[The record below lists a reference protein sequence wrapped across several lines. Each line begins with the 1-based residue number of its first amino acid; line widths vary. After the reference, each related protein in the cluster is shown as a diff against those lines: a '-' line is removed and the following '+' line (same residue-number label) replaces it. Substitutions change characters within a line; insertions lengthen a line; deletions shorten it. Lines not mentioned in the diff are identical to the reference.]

1 MLNRRHLRIKALQN
15 IFAWQMTDKRDL
27 ESSKKALMKSIDD
40 VYEMYV
46 RMLALL
52 SEITEYTAIDAIE
65 RSNKH
70 FPTADDLNPNQ
81 KLLHN
86 KFIGLLQKNP
96 DFQSKVN
103 KYQINWHADPEFIKT
118 IYNKLKATPE
128 YIAYLAA
135 DDNEGLEESKEI
147 IKFIFRKII
156 LKNQGVI
163 QDFEDKFINW
173 SVDKEVMQGMVAKTL
188 KNFTSEDPF
197 VNKLTPIS
205 PDWTEDSKF
214 VQDLFVHTL
223 KNNTKYQELI
233 AERTKNWE
241 SERIALMDTILMKM
255 AICEMLNFPSIPVKV
270 TINEY
275 LDLSKDYSTPKS
287 NSFINGILD
296 KILGDLKRTD
306 SIKKIGRGL
315 IEE

>member
-1 MLNRRHLRIKALQN
+1 MLNRRHLRIKAMQS
-15 IFAWQMTDKRDL
+15 IFAWQMTDKRDTVT
-27 ESSKKALMKSIDD
+27 SKKNLMTSIDN
-40 VYEMYV
+40 VYEMYI

-52 SEITEYTAIDAIE
+52 SEITEYTAIDTIE

-70 FPTADDLNPNQ
+70 FPTPEDLNPNE

-86 KFIGLLQKNP
+86 KFIVLLQKNP
-96 DFQSKVN
+96 EFQGAVN
-103 KYQINWHADPEFIKT
+103 KYQVNWSADPDFLKT
-118 IYNKLKATPE
+118 IYNKLKASLE
-128 YIAYLAA
+128 YAAYLADP
-135 DDNEGLEESKEI
+135 DDSLEGSKEI

-156 LKNQGVI
+156 LKSQNII
-163 QDFEDKFINW
+163 QAFEDKFINW
-173 SVDKEVMQGMVAKTL
+173 SVDKEVMQGMVAKTI
-188 KNFTSEDPF
+188 KNFNSEDPF
-197 VNKLTPIS
+197 KNKLTPIS
-205 PDWTEDSKF
+205 ADWDEDSKF
-214 VQDLFVHTL
+214 VQELFVYTL
-223 KNNTKYQELI
+223 RNNDEYQKMI

-255 AICEMLNFPSIPVKV
+255 AICELMNFPSIPVKV

-296 KILGDLKRTD
+296 KILGDLKRTE
-306 SIKKIGRGL
+306 SIHKTGRGL

>member
-15 IFAWQMTDKRDL
+15 IYAWQMSDKKDL
-27 ESSKKALMKSIDD
+27 ISSKKNLMNSIDN
-40 VYEMYV
+40 VYEMYI

-70 FPTADDLNPNQ
+70 FPTPEDLNPNQ

-86 KFIGLLQKNP
+86 KFIVLLQKNP
-96 DFQSKVN
+96 EYQGAVN
-103 KYQINWHADPEFIKT
+103 KYQVNWNAEPDFLKT
-118 IYNKLKATPE
+118 IYNKLKTTPE
-128 YIAYLAA
+128 YAAYLA
-135 DDNEGLEESKEI
+135 DPDESLEGSKEI

-156 LKNQGVI
+156 LKSLDII
-163 QDFEDKFINW
+163 QTFEDKFINW
-173 SVDKEVMQGMVAKTL
+173 SVDKEVMQGMVAKTI

-197 VNKLTPIS
+197 KNKLTPIS
-205 PDWTEDSKF
+205 ADWGEDSKF
-214 VQDLFVHTL
+214 VQDLFAYTL
-223 KNNTKYQELI
+223 RNNEAYQKMI

-241 SERIALMDTILMKM
+241 AERIALMDTILMKM
-255 AICEMLNFPSIPVKV
+255 AICELLNFPSIPVKV

-306 SIKKIGRGL
+306 SIQKLGRGL

>member
-15 IFAWQMTDKRDL
+15 IFAWHMTDKKDL
-27 ESSKKALMKSIDD
+27 ISSKKSLMKSIDD
-40 VYEMYV
+40 VYEMYI

-65 RSNKH
+65 RANKH
-70 FPTADDLNPNQ
+70 FPTEEDLNPNQ
-81 KLLHN
+81 KLLNN
-86 KFIGLLQKNP
+86 KFIVLLQKNP
-96 DFQSKVN
+96 QFRAAVD
-103 KYQINWHADPEFIKT
+103 KYQVNWNADPEFLKT

-128 YIAYLAA
+128 YIAYLS
-135 DDNEGLEESKEI
+135 DPNDGLEESKEI

-156 LKNQGVI
+156 LKSLNII
-163 QDFEDKFINW
+163 QAFEDKFINW

-197 VNKLTPIS
+197 KNKLTPIS
-205 PDWTEDSKF
+205 ADWDEDSKF
-214 VQDLFVHTL
+214 VEDLFVYTL
-223 KNNTKYQELI
+223 RNNVQYQEMI

-296 KILGDLKRTD
+296 KILSDLKRTN
-306 SIKKIGRGL
+306 SINKIGRGL

>member
-15 IFAWQMTDKRDL
+15 IFAWQMTDKKDIL
-27 ESSKKALMKSIDD
+27 TSKKALMLSIDN

-46 RMLALL
+46 RMLALI
-52 SEITEYTAIDAIE
+52 SEITEFTAVDTIE
-65 RSNKH
+65 RANKH
-70 FPTADDLNPNQ
+70 FPTEEDLHPNE

-86 KFIGLLQKNP
+86 KFIVLLQKNP
-96 DFQSKVN
+96 EYQSAIN
-103 KYQINWHADPEFIKT
+103 KYQVNWHADPDFIRT
-118 IYNKLKATPE
+118 IYNKLKTTPE
-128 YIAYLAA
+128 YTAYLADA
-135 DDNEGLEESKEI
+135 DDSLEGSKEI

-156 LKNQGVI
+156 LKSQNII
-163 QDFEDKFINW
+163 QAFEDKFINW
-173 SVDKEVMQGMVAKTL
+173 PVDKEVMQGMVAKTI
-188 KNFTSEDPF
+188 KNFVSEDPF
-197 VNKLTPIS
+197 KNKLTPIS
-205 PDWTEDSKF
+205 ADWKEDSKF
-214 VQDLFVHTL
+214 VEDLFVYTL
-223 KNNTKYQELI
+223 KNNNEYQGLI

-255 AICEMLNFPSIPVKV
+255 AICELMNFPSIPVKV

-296 KILGDLKRTD
+296 KILGDLKRTN
-306 SIKKIGRGL
+306 SIKKLGRGL

>member
-15 IFAWQMTDKRDL
+15 IYAWQMSDRKDL
-27 ESSKKALMKSIDD
+27 VSSKKNLMTSIDN
-40 VYEMYV
+40 VYEMYI

-52 SEITEYTAIDAIE
+52 SEITEYTAVDAIE

-70 FPTADDLNPNQ
+70 FPTAEDLNPNQ

-86 KFIGLLQKNP
+86 KFIVTLQKNP
-96 DFQSKVN
+96 EFQAAVN
-103 KYQINWHADPEFIKT
+103 KYQVNWNAEPDFLKT
-118 IYNKLKATPE
+118 IYNKLKSTPE
-128 YIAYLAA
+128 YAAYLA
-135 DDNEGLEESKEI
+135 DPDESLESSKEI
-147 IKFIFRKII
+147 VKFIFRKII
-156 LKNQGVI
+156 LKSLNII
-163 QDFEDKFINW
+163 QAFEDKFINW
-173 SVDKEVMQGMVAKTL
+173 SVDKEVMQGMVAKTI

-197 VNKLTPIS
+197 KNKLTPIS
-205 PDWTEDSKF
+205 ADWDEDSKF
-214 VQDLFVHTL
+214 VQDLFAYTL
-223 KNNTKYQELI
+223 RNNEAYQKMI

-255 AICEMLNFPSIPVKV
+255 AICELLNFPSIPVKV

-306 SIKKIGRGL
+306 SIHKIGRGL

>member
-27 ESSKKALMKSIDD
+27 ATSKKNLMTSIDN

-52 SEITEYTAIDAIE
+52 SEITEYTAVDAIE

-70 FPTADDLNPNQ
+70 FPTPEDLNPNQ

-86 KFIGLLQKNP
+86 KFIVLLQKNP
-96 DFQSKVN
+96 EFQAAVN
-103 KYQINWHADPEFIKT
+103 KYQINWNAEPDFLKT
-118 IYNKLKATPE
+118 IYNKLKSTPE
-128 YIAYLAA
+128 YAAYLA
-135 DDNEGLEESKEI
+135 DPDESLEGSKEI

-156 LKNQGVI
+156 LKSQNII
-163 QDFEDKFINW
+163 QAFEDKFINW

-197 VNKLTPIS
+197 KNKLTPIS
-205 PDWTEDSKF
+205 ADWEEDSKF
-214 VQDLFVHTL
+214 VQELFLYTL
-223 KNNTKYQELI
+223 KNNDEYQKMI

-255 AICEMLNFPSIPVKV
+255 AICELLNFPSIPVKV

-306 SIKKIGRGL
+306 NIHKTGRGL

>member
-15 IFAWQMTDKRDL
+15 IFAWHMTDKKDL
-27 ESSKKALMKSIDD
+27 ISSKKSLMKSIDD
-40 VYEMYV
+40 VYEMYI

-65 RSNKH
+65 RANKH
-70 FPTADDLNPNQ
+70 FPTEEDLNPNQ
-81 KLLHN
+81 KLLNN
-86 KFIGLLQKNP
+86 KFIVLLQKNP
-96 DFQSKVN
+96 QFRAAVD
-103 KYQINWHADPEFIKT
+103 KYQVNWNADPEFLKT
-118 IYNKLKATPE
+118 IYNKLRATPE
-128 YIAYLAA
+128 YIAYLS
-135 DDNEGLEESKEI
+135 DPNDGLEESKEI

-156 LKNQGVI
+156 LKSLNII
-163 QDFEDKFINW
+163 QAFEDKFINW

-197 VNKLTPIS
+197 KNKLTPIS
-205 PDWTEDSKF
+205 ADWDEDSKF
-214 VQDLFVHTL
+214 VEDLFVYTL
-223 KNNTKYQELI
+223 RNNVQYQEMI

-296 KILGDLKRTD
+296 KILSDLKRTN
-306 SIKKIGRGL
+306 SINKIGRGL

>member
-1 MLNRRHLRIKALQN
+1 
-15 IFAWQMTDKRDL
+15 MTDKRDL
-27 ESSKKALMKSIDD
+27 ASSKKALMQSIDD

-46 RMLALL
+46 GMLSLL
-52 SEITEYTAIDAIE
+52 VETTEYTQIDAIE

-70 FPTADDLNPNQ
+70 LPTADDLNPNL
-81 KLLHN
+81 KLLNN
-86 KFIGLLQKNP
+86 KFAVTLKQNP
-96 DFQSKVN
+96 DYLAAIH
-103 KYQINWHADPEFIKT
+103 KYKINWMSDPEFVKAIFNT
-118 IYNKLKATPE
+118 LKVTPE
-128 YIAYLAA
+128 YAAYLA
-135 DDNEGLEESKEI
+135 DEDNSLEESKTI

-156 LKNQGVI
+156 LKSHNII
-163 QDFEDKFINW
+163 QAFEDKFINW
-173 SVDKEVMQGMVAKTL
+173 SVDKEVMQGMVAKTI

-197 VNKLTPIS
+197 KNKLTPIS
-205 PDWTEDSKF
+205 QDWEEDSKF
-214 VQDLFVHTL
+214 VQDLFLYTL
-223 KNNTKYQELI
+223 KNNKEYQDLI

-255 AICEMLNFPSIPVKV
+255 AICELLNFPSIPVKV

-296 KILGDLKRTD
+296 KILGDLKRTN
-306 SIKKIGRGL
+306 SIHKIGRGL

>member
-15 IFAWQMTDKRDL
+15 IFAWHMTDKRDL
-27 ESSKKALMKSIDD
+27 ASAKKNLMSSIDN

-65 RSNKH
+65 RANKH
-70 FPTADDLNPNQ
+70 FPTPEDLNPNQ

-86 KFIGLLQKNP
+86 KFIVLLQKNP
-96 DFQSKVN
+96 EFQAAVN
-103 KYQINWHADPEFIKT
+103 KYQINWNSEPDFLKT
-118 IYNKLKATPE
+118 IYNKLKSTPE
-128 YIAYLAA
+128 YTAYLA
-135 DDNEGLEESKEI
+135 DPDETLEGSKEI

-156 LKNQGVI
+156 LKSLNVI
-163 QDFEDKFINW
+163 QAFEDKFINW
-173 SVDKEVMQGMVAKTL
+173 SVDKEVTQGMVAKTI

-197 VNKLTPIS
+197 KNKLTPIS
-205 PDWTEDSKF
+205 PDWEEDSKF
-214 VQDLFVHTL
+214 VQELFLYTL
-223 KNNTKYQELI
+223 KNNDEYQKMI

-255 AICEMLNFPSIPVKV
+255 AICELLNFPSIPVKV

-306 SIKKIGRGL
+306 SIHKTGRGL

>member
-15 IFAWQMTDKRDL
+15 IFAWQMTDKKDL
-27 ESSKKALMKSIDD
+27 LSAKKELLLSIDN

-52 SEITEYTAIDAIE
+52 SEITEYTEIDAIE

-70 FPTADDLNPNQ
+70 FPTAEDLNPNK

-86 KFIGLLQKNP
+86 KFIVLLQQNP
-96 DFQSKVN
+96 EFKAAVN

-118 IYNKLKATPE
+118 IYNKLKSTPE
-128 YIAYLAA
+128 YAAYLA
-135 DDNEGLEESKEI
+135 DTDESLEGSKDI

-156 LKNQGVI
+156 LKSQNII
-163 QDFEDKFINW
+163 QAFEDKFINW

-188 KNFTSEDPF
+188 KNFTSEDAF
-197 VNKLTPIS
+197 KNKLTPIS
-205 PDWTEDSKF
+205 ADWKEDGKF
-214 VQDLFVHTL
+214 VEDLFVYTL
-223 KNNTKYQELI
+223 KNNNEYQALI

-255 AICEMLNFPSIPVKV
+255 AICELMNFPSIPVKV

-296 KILGDLKRTD
+296 KILSDLKRTN

>member
-27 ESSKKALMKSIDD
+27 ASSKKNLMISIDN

-70 FPTADDLNPNQ
+70 FPTPEDLNPNQ

-86 KFIGLLQKNP
+86 KFIVLLQKNP
-96 DFQSKVN
+96 EFQAAVN
-103 KYQINWHADPEFIKT
+103 KYQINWNSEPDFLKT
-118 IYNKLKATPE
+118 IYNKLKSTPE
-128 YIAYLAA
+128 YAAYLA
-135 DDNEGLEESKEI
+135 DPDESLEGSKEI

-156 LKNQGVI
+156 LKSQNII
-163 QDFEDKFINW
+163 QAFEDKFINW

-197 VNKLTPIS
+197 KNKLTPIS
-205 PDWTEDSKF
+205 ADWEEDSKF
-214 VQDLFVHTL
+214 VQELFLYTL
-223 KNNTKYQELI
+223 KNNEEYQKMI

-255 AICEMLNFPSIPVKV
+255 AICELLNFPSIPVKV

-306 SIKKIGRGL
+306 SIHKTGRGL

>member
-15 IFAWQMTDKRDL
+15 IFAWQMTEKKDSV
-27 ESSKKALMKSIDD
+27 SSQKALMQSIDS

-52 SEITEYTAIDAIE
+52 VDVTEYTANDAIE
-65 RSNKH
+65 RANKH
-70 FPTADDLNPNQ
+70 LPTAEDLSPNQ

-86 KFIGLLQKNP
+86 KFAVVLKQNP
-96 DFQSKVN
+96 EYTASVN
-103 KYQINWHADPEFIKT
+103 KYQINWHSDPELVKSIFIK
-118 IYNKLKATPE
+118 LKDTKE
-128 YIAYLAA
+128 YAAYLA
-135 DDNEGLEESKEI
+135 EEEETLESSKEI
-147 IKFIFRKII
+147 IKFIFRKIL
-156 LKNQGVI
+156 LKNLNII
-163 QDFEDKFINW
+163 QAFEDKFINW
-173 SVDKEVMQGMVAKTL
+173 PVDSEVMKGMIAKTL

-197 VNKLTPIS
+197 KNKLTPIS
-205 PDWTEDSKF
+205 ADWVEDSRF
-214 VQDLFVHTL
+214 VKDLFAYTI
-223 KNNTKYQELI
+223 KNDDAYQELI

-255 AICEMLNFPSIPVKV
+255 AICELMNFPSIPVKV

-275 LDLSKDYSTPKS
+275 LELSKDYSTPKS

-296 KILGDLKRTD
+296 KILNDLKRTN

-315 IEE
+315 IED